1 MTSMDLSTSEPT
13 PMGVFYGAFGGKIEN
28 ATMERK
34 TTKRNGATCNPFY
47 NVTADFVHTDDGG
60 VERKKKIFG
69 KLPMDWKKSD
79 NPFGQLYLVKGT
91 EWADLVAN
99 FEKETHGPI
108 TGFVG
113 AGRKTWENNSLSTYD
128 DSNGIERISYDAIG
142 FAPYMKDASS
152 LWTPEM
158 EETEKAAVAELLS
171 FSTVAA
177 GSGQDSISI
186 SDLDMKPTPKF

>member
-1 MTSMDLSTSEPT
+1 MTSMDLSASEPK

-34 TTKRNGATCNPFY
+34 TTKRNGSTCKPFY
-47 NVTADFVHTDDGG
+47 KVAADFVHTDEGG

-69 KLPMDWKKSD
+69 QLPMDWKKSD
-79 NPFGQLYLVKGT
+79 NAFGQLYLVKGT
-91 EWADLVAN
+91 EWTDLVAN
-99 FEKETHGPI
+99 FERETHGPI

-113 AGRKTWENNSLSTYD
+113 AGRKSWENNALRTYD
-128 DSNGIERISYDAIG
+128 DSNGVERISYDAIG

-158 EETEKAAVAELLS
+158 EANERAASAELLS
-171 FSTVAA
+171 FSTVPA
-177 GSGQDSISI
+177 GSAQDQITV
-186 SDLDMKPTPKF
+186 SDLNMSTPKF